1 MMIIFT
7 TIKRCCYA
15 GDVLQNPV
23 IHGESFFYSQVFKKH
38 YYIAAM
44 FKYGHRFI
52 NSDSTNE
59 WFTLLSRFRDSSV
72 SAKDIET
79 FHALIG
85 GVLFPDEHHE
95 ASASESTVFRNLTC
109 FANTIVVRGDP
120 NKNLKHSYLQARRL
134 DKIEQY
140 YQNTVK
146 AASTTQNESTSLP
159 LSFCKK
165 HIVIL
170 CSERCQQMAYND
182 LAKQRHD
189 VNNSPSSTFNSV
201 AEDLCRYA
209 NSDKPVTTPIYFTK
223 DEMQDLQSKE
233 LNLKVGMYVSIANN
247 SVGHYW
253 VKNMKVKK

>member
-1 MMIIFT
+1 
-7 TIKRCCYA
+7 
-15 GDVLQNPV
+15 
-23 IHGESFFYSQVFKKH
+23 
-38 YYIAAM
+38 M
-44 FKYGHRFI
+44 FKYGHRFM

-59 WFTLLSRFRDSSV
+59 WFQLLSRFRDSSV

-109 FANTIVVRGDP
+109 FANTIVTRDP

-189 VNNSPSSTFNSV
+189 VNNSPSSSTFISV

-209 NSDKPVTTPIYFTK
+209 SSNKPVTTPIYFTK
-223 DEMQDLQSKE
+223 DEMQDLPPKE